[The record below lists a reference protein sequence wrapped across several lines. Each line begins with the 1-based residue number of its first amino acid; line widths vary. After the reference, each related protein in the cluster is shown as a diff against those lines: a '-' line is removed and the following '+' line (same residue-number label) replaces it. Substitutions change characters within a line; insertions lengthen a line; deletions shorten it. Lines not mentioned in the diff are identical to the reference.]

1 MRCEG
6 IYVVFRSAKA
16 RTFAERKTTFFY
28 NSQVGRGAPNA
39 TPGCGTHFHGFI
51 ADHLLAAEWWYPLLN
66 VADSFWYCPV
76 RTSTKSKVS
85 R

>member
-1 MRCEG
+1 MN
-6 IYVVFRSAKA
+6 VVFRSAKA
-16 RTFAERKTTFFY
+16 RTFAERKTTFSY
-28 NSQVGRGAPNA
+28 NSQVGRGRRTRLQDALQV
-39 TPGCGTHFHGFI
+39 GTHFHRFI